1 MGVLTIIGV
10 ICLAGAVAV
19 LVPAVILAVEVFAA
33 GRAAPSRMRQDG
45 DGLLAPS
52 SLVVLVPAH
61 NEASGITETIGHI
74 RHALAGGGRIL
85 VVADNCTDKTAQLA
99 AAAGAEIVERSDPV
113 LRGKGYA
120 LAHGVRALAHAPPDV
135 VVIVDADC
143 APQERSIARVAALA
157 HAKQRPVQGLYLLD
171 PPGGELSP
179 HMKVALIA
187 WRLKNLAR
195 PLGLLTLGLPCHLVG
210 TGMALPWRVLEQ
222 VDLHTGHLTEDVALG
237 LDCAA
242 LRRAPIFCP
251 QALFLS
257 QFPTNVEAQGT
268 QRARW
273 ETGHVSIITKAV
285 PALLAR
291 AVKERNR
298 DLLVLA
304 LDIAVPPLALLALGM
319 TASLTAAA
327 VLALAGGWTSPLL
340 LSATALGL
348 LVLSVIWAR
357 DLVIKDTMSIF
368 DLLLAPA
375 YVVAKI
381 MLYFRIM
388 MGRNL
393 EWVRTRRD

>member
-1 MGVLTIIGV
+1 MGLLTIISAV
-10 ICLAGAVAV
+10 CFLGAILV
-19 LVPAVILAVEVFAA
+19 LVPASILAIEVLAA
-33 GRAAPSRMRQDG
+33 GRAPRVRTRVDSEAAPARVA
-45 DGLLAPS
+45 LA
-52 SLVVLVPAH
+52 VLVPAH
-61 NEASGITETIGHI
+61 NEALGIAQTIGHI
-74 RHALAGGGRIL
+74 RKALPADARIL
-85 VVADNCTDKTAQLA
+85 VVADNCTDETAQVA
-99 AAAGAEIVERSDPV
+99 AAAGAEVVERRDPT

-120 LAHGVRALAHAPPDV
+120 LAFGVHALAASPPDV

-143 APQERSIARVAALA
+143 APQENSIARVVTLA
-157 HAKQRPVQGLYLLD
+157 HATQRPVQGLYLLD
-171 PPGGELSP
+171 PPEGELSP
-179 HMKVALIA
+179 NMKVALIA

-195 PLGLLTLGLPCHLVG
+195 PLGLHTLGLPCHLVG
-210 TGMALPWRVLEQ
+210 TGMALPWAVVQ
-222 VDLHTGHLTEDVALG
+222 KVNLHTGHLTEDVALG

-251 QALFLS
+251 EALFLS
-257 QFPTNVEAQGT
+257 RFPTNVEAQGT

-273 ETGHVSIITKAV
+273 ETGHISIITKAV
-285 PALLAR
+285 PALVLKA
-291 AVKERNR
+291 AKERNR

-319 TASLTAAA
+319 MVSL
-327 VLALAGGWTSPLL
+327 VVSGILALAGGWTSPLL
-340 LSATALGL
+340 LSAAALSL
-348 LVLSVIWAR
+348 LGFSVVWAR

-375 YVVAKI
+375 YVAAKI